1 MSLSK
6 IMLSLTGKLVASV
19 FFAAS
24 IYITPVYAE
33 DAAAPALWKL
43 SDADSEIYL
52 FGTVHM
58 LDPNLSW
65 HSAKVNTAFNEAST
79 LILEA
84 PVLDTPPEEMQRIVM
99 KHAMNAAGTGLS
111 GLLSETGNRRL
122 IEVLT
127 SLNMSEEQAVATKQS
142 FEPLRPWIVGLQLA
156 AMQAQQQGADPSA
169 GVDSVLE
176 EAAKRAGKSLKYLE
190 SVEQQ
195 IQFFAGLSQEKE
207 TRMLEESL
215 SQMLEDPDLLN
226 AMVRD
231 WIKGDAASV
240 GRTLQDAL
248 DDPELYAVLLTNR
261 NQNWAQQIKT
271 LMDGSGRYF
280 IAVGTGHLVGKG
292 SVQEFLAL
300 KGLTTTRV
308 Q

>member
-6 IMLSLTGKLVASV
+6 MILRVANRLVV
-19 FFAAS
+19 PFFVAAS
-24 IYITPVYAE
+24 IFLAPAYGE
-33 DAAAPALWKL
+33 DAAKPALWKL

-65 HSAKVNTAFNEAST
+65 HSAKVNNAFNAAGT

-111 GLLSETGNRRL
+111 GLLSEDGNRKL
-122 IEVLT
+122 IEVLV
-127 SLNMSEEQAVATKQS
+127 SFNMSEADALATKEG

-195 IQFFAGLSQEKE
+195 IEFFAGLSQAKE
-207 TRMLEESL
+207 TQMLEESL
-215 SQMLEDPDLLN
+215 TQMLEEPDLLN

-240 GRTLQDAL
+240 GHTLQAAL
-248 DDPELYAVLLTNR
+248 DDPELYAILLTNR

-300 KGLTTTRV
+300 KGLAVTRV

>member
-1 MSLSK
+1 MAISRITLR
-6 IMLSLTGKLVASV
+6 IARGIVAPI

-24 IYITPVYAE
+24 ICLAPVYAE

-43 SDADSEIYL
+43 KDADSEIYL

-65 HSAKVNTAFNEAST
+65 HSAKVNDAFNAAGT

-99 KHAMNAAGTGLS
+99 KHAMNAAGTTLS
-111 GLLSETGNRRL
+111 GLLSETANTKL
-122 IEVLT
+122 VDVLK
-127 SLNMSEEQAVATKQS
+127 SFNMTEEQALATKNS

-176 EAAKRAGKSLKYLE
+176 DAAKRAGKSLKYLE
-190 SVEQQ
+190 SVEEQ
-195 IQFFAGLSQEKE
+195 IGFFAGLSQAKE
-207 TRMLEESL
+207 IQMLEESL
-215 SQMLEDPDLLN
+215 HQMLEDPDLLN
-226 AMVRD
+226 SMVRD
-231 WIKGDAASV
+231 WVKGDATSV
-240 GRTLQDAL
+240 GETLQEAL
-248 DDPELYAVLLTNR
+248 ADPELYAVLLTNR
-261 NQNWAQQIKT
+261 NQNWAAQIKT
-271 LMDGSGRYF
+271 LMDGSGDYF

-300 KGLTTTRV
+300 KGLTATRV

>member
-1 MSLSK
+1 MSISK
-6 IMLSLTGKLVASV
+6 MILRLASGIV
-19 FFAAS
+19 TPLFFAAS
-24 IYITPVYAE
+24 LYLSPVYAE

-65 HSAKVNTAFNEAST
+65 HSAKVNDAFNEAGT

-99 KHAMNAAGTGLS
+99 KHAMNAAGTSLG
-111 GLLSETGNRRL
+111 GLLSETSNKKL
-122 IEVLT
+122 IEVLM
-127 SLNMSEEQAVATKQS
+127 SFNMSAEQAAATKQS

-176 EAAKRAGKSLKYLE
+176 EAAKRAGKSLKYFE

-195 IQFFAGLSQEKE
+195 ISFFAGLSQAKE
-207 TRMLEESL
+207 TQMLEESL
-215 SQMLEDPDLLN
+215 DQMLEDPDLLN

-231 WIKGDAASV
+231 WIQGDAASV
-240 GRTLQDAL
+240 GHTLQEAL
-248 DDPELYAVLLTNR
+248 DDPQLYAVLLTNR
-261 NQNWAQQIKT
+261 NQDWAQQIKT

-300 KGLTTTRV
+300 KGLVATRV

>member
-1 MSLSK
+1 MSFLK
-6 IMLSLTGKLVASV
+6 LMLRLTGGSFASAL
-19 FFAAS
+19 FAAS

-65 HSAKVNTAFNEAST
+65 HSAKVNSAFNEAET

-99 KHAMNAAGTGLS
+99 KHAMNPAGTGLS
-111 GLLSETGNRRL
+111 SLLSEAGNRRL

-127 SLNMSEEQAVATKQS
+127 SFNMSEAQAVATKQS

-156 AMQAQQQGADPSA
+156 AMQAQHQGADPSA
-169 GVDSVLE
+169 GVDSILE
-176 EAAKRAGKSLKYLE
+176 DAAKRAGKSLKYLE

-195 IQFFAGLSQEKE
+195 IQVFAGLSQAKE
-207 TRMLEESL
+207 TQMLEESL

-240 GRTLQDAL
+240 GHTLQEAL
-248 DDPELYAVLLTNR
+248 DDPELYAALLTNR
-261 NQNWAQQIKT
+261 NQNWARQIKT

-292 SVQEFLAL
+292 SLQEFLAL
-300 KGLTTTRV
+300 KGLTATRV